1 MDQVILEV
9 DLHLVNNIRICYYIV
24 SNSVEP
30 RVLMN
35 KIDGILSKTDVHQFN
50 DGEESYYSIPVEKV
64 IYTKVNVRKDL
75 DTKEI
80 HAPIFTDY

>member
-1 MDQVILEV
+1 
-9 DLHLVNNIRICYYIV
+9 
-24 SNSVEP
+24 
-30 RVLMN
+30 MN

-80 HAPIFTDY
+80 HAAIFTEY